1 MLGWINLKIWYSFLY
16 IIFLLVGITAFIYSI
31 IKLLSKRTTSSTTS
45 SSSPIDLTPSSSDF
59 SSLGNIGDILSDI
72 LSSSDDTICEPTT
85 SSCSTIATNNSLEI
99 VHSNG
104 KVFLVV
110 DKKTLKN
117 TISRIND
124 LTNSMNKNI
133 LNNNSSSMNKFN
145 SSRYKKK
152 YKVNINTFNK
162 TLIKGKNVKDI
173 IENNII

>member
-1 MLGWINLKIWYSFLY
+1 MLGWINLKIWYSLLY
-16 IIFLLVGITAFIYSI
+16 IIFLLIGITAFIYSI
-31 IKLLSKRTTSSTTS
+31 IKLLSKRTTSTTS

-59 SSLGNIGDILSDI
+59 SSLGNIDDILSDI
-72 LSSSDDTICEPTT
+72 LSSDDTICEPTT
-85 SSCSTIATNNSLEI
+85 SSCSTIATTANSLEI
-99 VHSNG
+99 VRSNG

-110 DKKTLKN
+110 DKKKLKN
-117 TISRIND
+117 TILRIND

-162 TLIKGKNVKDI
+162 TLIKGKIVKDI